1 MHTDSC
7 LARLSLTEVGWGS
20 REGAFA
26 VPHWVYLLL
35 PPPSAAH
42 KVLIHFPQVKQ
53 ATFQE
58 GSGRTRLY
66 CCLHWP
72 RVAPTPDTDYPS

>member
-42 KVLIHFPQVKQ
+42 KVLIHFPQVKLPSRRVLGEPDSIV
-53 ATFQE
+53 AST
-58 GSGRTRLY
+58 GRE
-66 CCLHWP
+66 
-72 RVAPTPDTDYPS
+72 